1 MSIDDEMIK
10 SFKDLNIWQKAHGLV
25 LDIYQLTNKFPK
37 EEKFGLVSQ
46 IRRAAVSVVANIAEG
61 FRKRSNKEKVNFY
74 TYSQSSLDEVEYY
87 IILCRDLN
95 FITEDEKQKIDKEIQ
110 EIASMLGGLIKIIKN
125 KKST

>member
-1 MSIDDEMIK
+1 MIK
-10 SFKDLNIWQKAHGLV
+10 SFKDLNVWQKAHRLV

>member
-1 MSIDDEMIK
+1 MIK

>member
-1 MSIDDEMIK
+1 MIK
-10 SFKDLNIWQKAHGLV
+10 SFKDLNIWQKAHRLV